1 MSNYVNVNGSCHCG
15 RIQISGKV
23 SEDMVIACHCTDCQ
37 QFSGAPFRPV
47 AIIKNED
54 IKISGE
60 VTEYTKVADS
70 GNKRF
75 RGFAVIAVVKFML
88 EQLIDQFSTLEQAF

>member
-1 MSNYVNVNGSCHCG
+1 MVDQIKVTGNCHCG
-15 RIQISGKV
+15 KIQVSGKV

-54 IKISGE
+54 INIIGE
-60 VTEYTKVADS
+60 VTEYTKVADLS
-70 GNKRF
+70 
-75 RGFAVIAVVKFML
+75 
-88 EQLIDQFSTLEQAF
+88 LIHI

>member
-60 VTEYTKVADS
+60 VTDTQKLQTVVTNGS
-70 GNKRF
+70 GVLR
-75 RGFAVIAVVKFML
+75 
-88 EQLIDQFSTLEQAF
+88 